1 MRMSGHKAGQPRWVH
16 LQNLVIV
23 ASPSTPKHP
32 NAKRSSPTLDQ
43 RGSILAFRKAKW
55 SIRRIAKELFVSKGA
70 VFRFL
75 AAPEAYGTT
84 KRPGGSPLL
93 DDRDQRHVRRE
104 ASQGKSSS
112 SRIKHDLKLAV
123 SSRTIRR
130 VIAKTPYLKL
140 HALSGPYRK
149 REKFNLDGPDC
160 LQYYWHDLRKE
171 EQTFMSRQNGGGSV
185 MIWAGFSSKGL
196 TDVAFLEGRHDS
208 SAYCDTLSNYL
219 MPFVHANHMN
229 GFVFQQDNASIHTS
243 FETKSF
249 FAENDISLL
258 SWPSLPP
265 DMNPIENVWGHLAR
279 KVYDNGRQFS
289 SRQELKNEIIC
300 QWAAIGQAFLL
311 KLIASMKSR
320 CIDVIQA
327 RGSFTKY

>member
-1 MRMSGHKAGQPRWVH
+1 M
-16 LQNLVIV
+16 
-23 ASPSTPKHP
+23 PKGVLLP
-32 NAKRSSPTLDQ
+32 LDQ

-112 SRIKHDLKLAV
+112 SRMKHDLKLAV

-130 VIAKTPYLKL
+130 VIAKTPYLK
-140 HALSGPYRK
+140 YKKRK
-149 REKFNLDGPDC
+149 KQPRLTDAHKAARLEWAISQVDLGLGWNQIVFSDEKKFNLDGPDC

-196 TDVAFLEGRHDS
+196 TDVAFLEG
-208 SAYCDTLSNYL
+208 
-219 MPFVHANHMN
+219 
-229 GFVFQQDNASIHTS
+229 
-243 FETKSF
+243 
-249 FAENDISLL
+249 
-258 SWPSLPP
+258 
-265 DMNPIENVWGHLAR
+265 
-279 KVYDNGRQFS
+279 
-289 SRQELKNEIIC
+289 
-300 QWAAIGQAFLL
+300 
-311 KLIASMKSR
+311 
-320 CIDVIQA
+320 
-327 RGSFTKY
+327 

>member
-1 MRMSGHKAGQPRWVH
+1 
-16 LQNLVIV
+16 
-23 ASPSTPKHP
+23 
-32 NAKRSSPTLDQ
+32 
-43 RGSILAFRKAKW
+43 
-55 SIRRIAKELFVSKGA
+55 
-70 VFRFL
+70 
-75 AAPEAYGTT
+75 
-84 KRPGGSPLL
+84 
-93 DDRDQRHVRRE
+93 
-104 ASQGKSSS
+104 
-112 SRIKHDLKLAV
+112 
-123 SSRTIRR
+123 RR
-130 VIAKTPYLKL
+130 VIAKTPYLK
-140 HALSGPYRK
+140 YKKRK
-149 REKFNLDGPDC
+149 KQPRLTDAHKAARLEWAISQVDLGLGWNQIVFSDEKKFNLDGPDC

-196 TDVAFLEGRHDS
+196 TEVAFLEGRQDS

-258 SWPSLPP
+258 SWPSLSP
-265 DMNPIENVWGHLAR
+265 DMNPIENVWGHLTR

-300 QWAAIGQAFLL
+300 QWAAIDQAFLL